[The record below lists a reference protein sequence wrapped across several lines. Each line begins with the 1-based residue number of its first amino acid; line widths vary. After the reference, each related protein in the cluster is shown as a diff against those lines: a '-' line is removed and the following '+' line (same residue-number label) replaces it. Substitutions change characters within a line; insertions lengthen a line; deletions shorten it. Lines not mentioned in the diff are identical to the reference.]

1 MKHTFTL
8 IELLTVIAIIA
19 ILAGMLMPAVNRAR
33 ATAQQASCVNNMRQL
48 GVAEAIFITE
58 NKNHVYGVQ
67 NTTAK
72 YNQVYSLWEY
82 VGQKDLIFRCPND
95 ELEGETKKWKWDSKD
110 PSSSEPDKDKIELR
124 NSYVANNGIHWFVPS
139 SVDTYKTYITN
150 LLAVTR
156 IEKPSSVFSLGE
168 NKTANN
174 FWAAGLA
181 SYNDTVSGSDK
192 HPIDDEIVNLEAH
205 SKKANFLY
213 MDSHVDTLNDTE
225 AEELILGDSNTD
237 PYWFKYTKGE

>member
-48 GVAEAIFITE
+48 GMAEAIFITE

-67 NTTAK
+67 NASAK

-82 VGQKDLIFRCPND
+82 VGQKDLIFKCPND
-95 ELEGETKKWKWDSKD
+95 EREGEVIDWRWSSKD
-110 PSSSEPDKDKIELR
+110 SDDPVSLR
-124 NSYVANNGIHWFVPS
+124 NSYVANDGVHWWYTIPS
-139 SVDTYKTYITN
+139 SSSDDTYRNYVSN
-150 LLAVTR
+150 LLAVSR

-168 NKTANN
+168 NNTSND
-174 FWAAGLA
+174 FWANGLA
-181 SYNDTVSGSDK
+181 NYNESVTK
-192 HPIDDEIVNLEAH
+192 HPIDNEIVNLGAH
-205 SKKANFLY
+205 SKKANYLY
-213 MDSHVDTLNDTE
+213 MDSHVDSLNKTE
-225 AEELILGDSNTD
+225 AEELMIGDSKTD
-237 PYWFKYTKGE
+237 PYWFKVVKN